1 MTAHFAKDWLSLAE
15 ETSNEMNAAK
25 LAVLV
30 AELCRALDAEHE
42 KRVQSVLTA
51 HLTD

>member
-1 MTAHFAKDWLSLAE
+1 MAVHLAKDWLSLAE
-15 ETSNEMNAAK
+15 ETSNEMNVAK
-25 LAVLV
+25 LGLLV

-51 HLTD
+51 HLKD

>member
-1 MTAHFAKDWLSLAE
+1 MAAQFAKNWLSLAE
-15 ETSNEMNAAK
+15 ETNNEIDAAK
-25 LAVLV
+25 LALLV

-51 HLTD
+51 NLTN